1 MMRYPP
7 GTVSFIRAA
16 VLLFSIVCP
25 LALGEDGPLPL
36 RSEFLMQMSTELDD
50 SQQLGETPVGGR
62 RIVYVK
68 GGQFAGAALKGQVL
82 PGGGDWALVWKD
94 GVSQVD
100 VRITLRTDDGA
111 LIYVTY
117 RGISTMTPEVRQR
130 VLKGEAVNPS
140 EYYFRTTPIFE
151 TAAEKYAWLNKLV
164 AVGVGRRT
172 RTGAEYSVY
181 AIK

>member
-1 MMRYPP
+1 MMRHRP
-7 GTVSFIRAA
+7 GMVIFTCAAALLVS
-16 VLLFSIVCP
+16 LVCP
-25 LALGEDGPLPL
+25 LARGEDEPLPL
-36 RSEFLMQMSTELDD
+36 RSEFLMQMSAELED
-50 SQQLGETPVGGR
+50 SQQVGETPVGGR

-68 GGQFAGAALKGQVL
+68 SGRFAGAALKGQVL
-82 PGGGDWALVWKD
+82 PGGGDWVLVRKD
-94 GVSQVD
+94 GVSQLD

-130 VLKGEAVNPS
+130 ILNGEVVNPS
-140 EYYFRTTPIFE
+140 EYYFRTTPVFE

-172 RTGAEYSVY
+172 RTGVEYSVY

>member
-1 MMRYPP
+1 
-7 GTVSFIRAA
+7 
-16 VLLFSIVCP
+16 
-25 LALGEDGPLPL
+25 
-36 RSEFLMQMSTELDD
+36 MQMSTELED
-50 SQQLGETPVGGR
+50 SQQIGETPVGGR

-68 GGQFAGAALKGQVL
+68 GGQFAGAALKGRVL
-82 PGGGDWALVWKD
+82 PGGGDWALVRKD
-94 GVSQVD
+94 GVSHVD

-130 VLKGEAVNPS
+130 ILKGEAVNPS
-140 EYYFRTTPIFE
+140 EYYFRTTPVFE
-151 TAAEKYAWLNKLV
+151 TAAERYAWLNKLV